1 MSDRLAMIIED
12 DEDLAA
18 IFAQA
23 FQEVGFRIEIILDGA
38 KAVKKLKVIT
48 PDVVVLDLH
57 LPYVSGKELLSQI
70 RADERFANTLVIIAT
85 ADPRLAEQLE
95 DQVDLI
101 LLKPISFKQ
110 LRDLA
115 QRLRSPSSTA

>member
-23 FQEVGFRIEIILDGA
+23 FQEVGFGIEIILDGA
-38 KAVKKLKVIT
+38 EAAKRLKIAT
-48 PDVVVLDLH
+48 PDVIVLDLH
-57 LPYVSGKELLSQI
+57 LPHVSGQELLNQMH
-70 RADERFANTLVIIAT
+70 ADERFANILVVIAT

-115 QRLRSPSSTA
+115 QRLRPPSSPA